1 MTYLGFHA
9 VFLLPP
15 LTVLG
20 CLLWVDARR
29 RGLPR
34 GWLTAVV
41 AHAAMAVVYTTPWDN
56 YLVARGVWV
65 YDPTRIA
72 GVLLGWVPLEEYVFF
87 VLHSLLTTAWLLW
100 VAPRLPPPRPV
111 CPLRTK
117 VLVAATALLWAAC
130 LVPLGAGVSPLTYL
144 SLTLV
149 WALPPLTLQLW
160 VGADLLW
167 AHRTTVAAGVL
178 PPALYL
184 SAADLTAIRW
194 GIWTISPWHTI
205 GWKLPGGLPV
215 EEGLFFL
222 ATNTLLVFGMVL
234 ALDPR
239 TRLRL
244 AGGG

>member
-15 LTVLG
+15 LAVLG
-20 CLLWVDARR
+20 CLLWLDART

-41 AHAAMAVVYTTPWDN
+41 GHAAVAVVYTTPWDN
-56 YLVARGVWV
+56 YLVAHGVWA

-100 VAPRLPPPRPV
+100 IARRVPPPRPV
-111 CPLRTK
+111 CPVRTK
-117 VLVAATALLWAAC
+117 VLVAAAAMVWAAC
-130 LVPLGAGVSPLTYL
+130 LVSLAAGIAPLTYL
-144 SLTLV
+144 CLTLV
-149 WALPPLTLQLW
+149 WALPPLALQLW

-167 AHRTTVAAGVL
+167 AHRNTLVAAVL

-194 GIWTISPWHTI
+194 GIWTVSPWHTT
-205 GWKLPGGLPV
+205 GWRLPGGLPA

-222 ATNTLLVFGMVL
+222 ATNTLLVSGMVL

-239 TRLRL
+239 TPRRL
-244 AGGG
+244 ARGG